1 MKSMDVIKTVA
12 SKIYTIIFT
21 LIALTT
27 PLFLSSS
34 ETNNPATDNTVCTYE
49 WEGCLCPDGKTP
61 GYCTFNE
68 KNVLYCECNHV
79 FPD

>member
-12 SKIYTIIFT
+12 SNFSIIMAKSLLCFSLMTITTLMFSNEECIYD
-21 LIALTT
+21 LA
-27 PLFLSSS
+27 P
-34 ETNNPATDNTVCTYE
+34 
-49 WEGCLCPDGKTP
+49 CLCPDGKTP